1 MTGFGPPGPG
11 DPGPYTEEFA
21 PIGADTTGDVYRG
34 VATPPPPISEEELA
48 GLRGK
53 PPPPPP
59 GKPPRSPRSLLP
71 LEEEPSEMVA
81 KYLFPTEKFRGEW
94 RRHWIQLIKEAA
106 IGAGATLALGLI
118 TGYTAAHDLA
128 GLTTVVVLLWAAVM
142 GWVVWQVADWY
153 NDRFILT
160 NKRVM
165 IVRGLITRNV
175 GMMPLGRVT
184 DMKYVQSPMGRALN
198 YGTFELES
206 AGQDQALSKI
216 ENLPNP
222 NELYLR
228 IVEEMYEPEAV
239 EARLGQAAE
248 DDGGV

>member
-1 MTGFGPPGPG
+1 MTSSGPPGPG

-21 PIGADTTGDVYRG
+21 PVGADPTGDVYRG
-34 VATPPPPISEEELA
+34 RAAPPPPISEDELA
-48 GLRGK
+48 GLRGS
-53 PPPPPP
+53 PPPP
-59 GKPPRSPRSLLP
+59 GRPPRGPRSLLP
-71 LEEEPSEMVA
+71 LEDEPSEMVA

-118 TGYTAAHDLA
+118 TGYTAAHNLA
-128 GLTTVVVLLWAAVM
+128 GLTTVVVLLWAGVM

-165 IVRGLITRNV
+165 IVHGLISRNV

-198 YGTFELES
+198 YGTFVLES
-206 AGQDQALSKI
+206 AGQDQALSKV

-248 DDGGV
+248 DDGGI